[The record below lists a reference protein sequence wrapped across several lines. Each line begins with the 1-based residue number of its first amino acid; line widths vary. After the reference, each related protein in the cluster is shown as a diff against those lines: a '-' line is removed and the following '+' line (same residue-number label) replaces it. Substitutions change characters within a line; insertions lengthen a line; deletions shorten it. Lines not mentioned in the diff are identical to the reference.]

1 MSLLEATGI
10 DAGYGEVDVL
20 HDVSIHVDE
29 GTIVSVVGPNG
40 SGKSTLM
47 KVICGLLSPRN
58 GTITLDGEDV
68 THLSPEEKIRRGL
81 GYVPQGDHVF
91 PSMTVRENLEMG
103 AFSLETTFEDRIE
116 EVCRIFPQLRER
128 MDQRVGDMSGGQQQM
143 VAVGRGLMIQPRLL
157 ILDEPTAALQ
167 PSLVKIMLEK
177 VREINQQGVSL
188 LLVAQ
193 TIDALQLSRFA
204 YLLSAGEI
212 TSEGPTE
219 ELTQKDRIQQ
229 LYFGGE

>member
-1 MSLLEATGI
+1 MSLLDVSDV

-29 GTIVSVVGPNG
+29 GSIVSVVGPNG

-47 KVICGLLSPRN
+47 KVICGLVEPRA
-58 GTITLDGEDV
+58 GTVVLDGEDV
-68 THLSPEEKIRRGL
+68 THLSPEEKIRRGI

-103 AFSLETTFEDRIE
+103 AFSLETAYEHRVED
-116 EVCRIFPQLRER
+116 VCRIFPQLRER
-128 MDQRVGDMSGGQQQM
+128 MDQRVGTLSGGQQQM

-167 PSLVKIMLEK
+167 PSLVKMMLGK
-177 VREINQQGVSL
+177 VREINEQGVSL

-193 TIDALQLSRFA
+193 TLDALDLSQFA

-212 TSEGPTE
+212 TIEGPTHD
-219 ELTQKDRIQQ
+219 LTQRDRIQQ
-229 LYFGGE
+229 LYFGQQ